1 MRLRDLVRL
10 FMIGA
15 FALTFVAANAG
26 AAGRPMAKDC
36 CGKSCPTPKCC
47 KISPAK
53 DEAAVPRLAVP
64 VVFRAAAFSLPAP
77 TLTHRLSPVRQV
89 IPRSVLSEWPT
100 GLSPPIPA

>member
-1 MRLRDLVRL
+1 MKLKDLARL
-10 FMIGA
+10 FITGA

-26 AAGRPMAKDC
+26 AARRAEAKNC
-36 CGKSCPTPKCC
+36 CGKSCPAPKCC

-64 VVFRAAAFSLPAP
+64 VVFRSAVFSLPAP
-77 TLTHRLSPVRQV
+77 TLTHRLQPIRPVN
-89 IPRSVLSEWPT
+89 PRSVLSEGPT